1 MTPKSKLVHEFATER
16 LQVLATLPERP
27 RKAMLAKLRRG
38 VGRVP
43 GDLPELWGA
52 FLADFPHE
60 LKGKI
65 DRHRA
70 EWAIY
75 LALTLYALH
84 QQGNEF
90 APNKMNGSGIGLGNA
105 VRCLADKQLEH
116 VKGEKK
122 LEDAPVFRRFS
133 ALATA
138 ERMEE
143 LSWHLRGIVQLL
155 RAEGIPFDYARL
167 AKDFYR
173 LQNPDIAYEVRL
185 EWGQDYY
192 RLPKDENPEEEN

>member
-65 DRHRA
+65 DRLRA

-105 VRCLADKQLEH
+105 VRRLADKQLEH

-155 RAEGIPFDYARL
+155 RAGGLSLDYVRL
-167 AKDFYR
+167 AENLYR
-173 LQNPDIAYEVRL
+173 LQNPDHAYEVRL

-192 RLPKDENPEEEN
+192 RFQKDEN

>member
-1 MTPKSKLVHEFATER
+1 MIPKSKLVHEFATKR
-16 LQVLATLPERP
+16 LRALADLPERP

-38 VGRVP
+38 VGRMP
-43 GDLPELWGA
+43 GDLPELWGV
-52 FLADFPHE
+52 FLDDFPHE

-65 DRHRA
+65 DRPRV

-90 APNKMNGSGIGLGNA
+90 APNKMNGSRIGLGNA
-105 VRCLADKQLEH
+105 VRRLADKQLEH
-116 VKGEKK
+116 VKGVKK

-155 RAEGIPFDYARL
+155 RAGGLPLDYVRLAEDLYWLQDPDYAH
-167 AKDFYR
+167 K
-173 LQNPDIAYEVRL
+173 IRL

-192 RLPKDENPEEEN
+192 RFQKDENSEKEN